1 MTPPVMWP
9 RMRDDYEP
17 GSANPGQSLVKSS
30 SQDAWEPGAEPG
42 GGGGGGSGAVDSVNG
57 KTGAVVLSAS
67 DVGIPASADDGQVLT
82 WDASSGEWVAGS
94 GTSGSGLEPT
104 ATPGILKVVES

>member
-1 MTPPVMWP
+1 MSPVMWP

-42 GGGGGGSGAVDSVNG
+42 GGGGGASTLAGLSDVDT
-57 KTGAVVLSAS
+57 TGASEG
-67 DVGIPASADDGQVLT
+67 DVLT
-82 WDASSGEWVAGS
+82 REGGVWVAAAPTDS
-94 GTSGSGLEPT
+94 GTSVT
-104 ATPGILKVVES
+104 ATPNGNGTTTLTIPEA